1 MIRPRRNRRTLALRE
16 MVRENTLHVTDF
28 VMPMFIVGGEG
39 VKREI
44 GALPEV
50 FHLSVDQAALEAQYY
65 WQLGIRAVLIFGVL
79 EPHQKDSCGSEAYN
93 DDGYVQQA
101 VRAVKEVCPEMVVL
115 SDVCM
120 CQYTDHGHCGI
131 LSDSGD
137 VINDI
142 TIGYLER
149 IALSHARAGVDM
161 IAPSD
166 MMDGR
171 VGALR
176 RVLNDNGFEDV
187 GILSYAVKY
196 ASNFYGPFREA
207 AHSTPGF
214 GDRKAYQMDYHNRR
228 EAQREWQL
236 DEAEGADMLMVKPA
250 GVYMDILS
258 DLRKDTTLPVVCYHV
273 SGEYAMLY
281 QAVKMGILNEMAI
294 YEQMVALK
302 RAGANLIITYFAPY
316 LAKKLESSHG
326 KIGTLV

>member
-1 MIRPRRNRRTLALRE
+1 MIRPRRNRRTPALRE
-16 MVRENTLHVTDF
+16 MVREYQLNVTDLI
-28 VMPMFIVGGEG
+28 MPMFLVGGQG

-44 GALPEV
+44 PALPEV
-50 FHLSVDQAALEAQYY
+50 YHLSVDQAVKEALIY
-65 WQLGIRAVLIFGVL
+65 WGLGIRAVLLFGVL
-79 EPHQKDSCGSEAYN
+79 EPDQKDPCGSEAFN
-93 DDGYVQQA
+93 DEGYVQQA
-101 VRAVKEVCPEMVVL
+101 IRGIKAACPQMVVM

-131 LSDSGD
+131 LSEEGD
-137 VINDI
+137 VLNDV

-149 IALSHARAGVDM
+149 IALSHAKAGVDM

-176 RVLNDNGFEDV
+176 QALNQAVFSDV

-250 GVYMDILS
+250 SIYMDILS
-258 DLRKDTTLPVVCYHV
+258 DLRASTTLPVVCYHV

-281 QAVKMGILNEMAI
+281 QAVKMGIVNEMAI
-294 YEQMVALK
+294 YEQMIALK
-302 RAGANLIITYFAPY
+302 RAGADLIITYFAPY
-316 LAKKLESSHG
+316 LAKELQTYDGKL
-326 KIGTLV
+326 

>member
-1 MIRPRRNRRTLALRE
+1 MIRPRRNRRTPALRE
-16 MVRENTLHVTDF
+16 MVREYSLKVTDLI
-28 VMPMFIVGGEG
+28 MPMFVVGGTG
-39 VKREI
+39 VRREI

-50 FHLSVDQAALEAQYY
+50 YHLSVDMAVEEAKAYQA
-65 WQLGIRAVLIFGVL
+65 LGLRAVLLFGVL
-79 EPHQKDSCGSEAYN
+79 EPGQKDSCGSEAFN
-93 DDGYVQQA
+93 DEGYVQQA
-101 VRAVKEVCPEMVVL
+101 ARAIKAECPDMVVF

-131 LSDSGD
+131 LSDDGE
-137 VINDI
+137 VINDV

-149 IALSHARAGVDM
+149 IALSHARAGVDF

-176 RVLNDNGFEDV
+176 QALNAGGFADV

-228 EAQREWQL
+228 EAQREWSL

-250 GVYMDILS
+250 GVYLDILS
-258 DLRKDTTLPVVCYHV
+258 DMRRSTTLPVVSYHV

-281 QAVKMGILNEMAI
+281 NAVKAGILSPMAI

-302 RAGANLIITYFAPY
+302 RAGSDLIITYFAPY
-316 LAKKLESSHG
+316 LAKELMHHEG
-326 KIGTLV
+326 RL